1 MSSEGSTHT
10 LAVSSDEAG
19 ERIDRYL
26 AGKIADCSRAQI
38 QRAAKAGVLTVDEVP
53 VKVSHKIKAGE
64 HIRVQLIRPE
74 DPETAPIPETIDL
87 DIVHEDEA
95 IIVINKPAGMVVHPA
110 AGHRTGTIVNALL
123 GRQAISG
130 AEKSLPRPGIVH
142 RLDKGTSGLLVCARN
157 ESAHRAL
164 AAQLK
169 ERTMS
174 RLYVAVAWGH
184 LKSETTVFE
193 GAIGRSVRD
202 RKRMA
207 VTENGRSAKTTAKL
221 RERFDLADLLELSL
235 ETGRTHQIRAHLT
248 DAGHP
253 IVGDSDYGGGA
264 AHLRGIDPARR
275 LLGKAIL
282 KAIDRP
288 ALHARQIRLVH
299 PVSGETL
306 TFSADPPDDFRR
318 LLDVCRGQ

>member
-1 MSSEGSTHT
+1 MSSEGSTHALT
-10 LAVSSDEAG
+10 VSSEEAG

-26 AGKIADCSRAQI
+26 ASKLPDCSRAQI
-38 QRAAKAGVLTVDEVP
+38 QRAAKAGVLTVDGVA
-53 VKVSHKIKAGE
+53 VKVSHKVKDGQTVA
-64 HIRVQLIRPE
+64 VQLIRPE
-74 DPETAPIPETIDL
+74 DPEGAPIPEQIDL
-87 DIVHEDEA
+87 DIVHEDDD

-110 AGHRTGTIVNALL
+110 VGHRTGTIVNALL

-130 AEKSLPRPGIVH
+130 AEKSLQRPGIVH

-164 AAQLK
+164 AVQLK

-174 RLYVAVAWGH
+174 RIYVAVAWGH
-184 LKSETTVFE
+184 FKTETTEFE

-207 VTENGRSAKTTAKL
+207 VTEGGRPAKTTATI
-221 RERFDLADLLELSL
+221 RERFGLADLLELSL

-253 IVGDSDYGGGA
+253 IVSDTDYGGGA
-264 AHLRGIDPARR
+264 THLKGIDPARR
-275 LLGKAIL
+275 LLGRAML

-299 PVSGETL
+299 PVTNETL
-306 TFSADPPDDFRR
+306 TFSAEPPEDFLH
-318 LLDVCRGQ
+318 LLAICRE